1 MKNIKFNLT
10 KFLFILT
17 FFVFHVSLLSRFNI
31 NEFNISNVISSIK
44 YLTSDELE
52 GDYVEKKEIS

>member
-44 YLTSDELE
+44 YLTSDEL
-52 GDYVEKKEIS
+52 